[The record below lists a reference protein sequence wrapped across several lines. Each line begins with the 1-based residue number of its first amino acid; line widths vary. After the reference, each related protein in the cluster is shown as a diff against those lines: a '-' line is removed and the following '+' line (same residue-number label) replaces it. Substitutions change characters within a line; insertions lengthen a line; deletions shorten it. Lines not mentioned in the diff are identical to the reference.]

1 MELRCLLTNIR
12 LLVIIAI
19 LIVAN
24 SINSSYQDND
34 WLWFGRSGA
43 WVTLIGVIL
52 GARTLI
58 RMGVSGWIQSQK
70 VIDCGS
76 LAPSAEEREADDQR
90 TEDSS
95 AFTIGVVMSI
105 LGTLIWAYGDLADDF
120 LKALT

>member
-1 MELRCLLTNIR
+1 VELRGLLTNIR

-76 LAPSAEEREADDQR
+76 LDPSAEEREADDQR